1 MTRPAFTTNGTT
13 HERIHMGLVI
23 TRQPGEMFLIGENI
37 EVRVLGVGSGNK
49 VRILVEAPA
58 DVQIMREEL
67 IDKGPTYRGP
77 EENC

>member
-1 MTRPAFTTNGTT
+1 
-13 HERIHMGLVI
+13 MGLVI